1 MKNLGI
7 LISGRGSNMESILKA
22 IKKQKIPINPAV
34 VISNKSNAKG
44 LTIAKKMGV
53 QTVVIDSSKYKGN
66 RLQFDKEIISILR
79 KYKVTPTNGL
89 VCLAG
94 FMRIISPYF
103 IKEYKNKILNIHP
116 ALLPAFPGLDAQ
128 KQAIEF
134 GAKYSGCTVH
144 FVDEGVD
151 TGPIIIQE
159 IVKIGNND
167 TEKTLTKKILVKEFD
182 KLEVKDAV
190 DFATNLV
197 TWADVIRKSFFEGA
211 IDELISTRRLVHIA
225 QAYKMFD
232 NKLKAIE
239 MCVARFDSETKATFL
254 DLYTKVD
261 AEAEAYEDAIDE
273 EEQLI
278 LENLEENSIVF
289 SPYKPFQL
297 LLQEGAV
304 NLV

>member
-1 MKNLGI
+1 
-7 LISGRGSNMESILKA
+7 MESILKA

-44 LTIAKKMGV
+44 LAIAKKMGI
-53 QTVVIDSSKYKGN
+53 QTVVIDSSKYKGK
-66 RLQFDKEIISILR
+66 RLQFDKEIITTLR

-167 TEKTLTKKILVKEFD
+167 TEKTLTKKILAKEHEIYPKAVELFAKKKLSIKGRKVK
-182 KLEVKDAV
+182 
-190 DFATNLV
+190 
-197 TWADVIRKSFFEGA
+197 
-211 IDELISTRRLVHIA
+211 
-225 QAYKMFD
+225 
-232 NKLKAIE
+232 
-239 MCVARFDSETKATFL
+239 
-254 DLYTKVD
+254 
-261 AEAEAYEDAIDE
+261 
-273 EEQLI
+273 I
-278 LENLEENSIVF
+278 LS
-289 SPYKPFQL
+289 
-297 LLQEGAV
+297 
-304 NLV
+304 